1 MPRIRTIALG
11 SVGVATL
18 AVMVAAWNTP
28 SAQVP
33 PVRVSAIDCPNDGD
47 DKCKIEV
54 LVKLTKKNRCAFK
67 NANAADAVNV
77 NLTGTK
83 HNVRMVWILKT
94 DQADKEFRFCP
105 GSGDGAFLKE
115 VEDDGQFGEMG
126 TTETNNGNADPNPT
140 MACKPRFRWKNA
152 NTNTETYD
160 YMLRFREMKS
170 GVVCEFDPW
179 IRNG

>member
-1 MPRIRTIALG
+1 MPRLRTIALG
-11 SVGVATL
+11 SVGAASLAVAVAT
-18 AVMVAAWNTP
+18 WNTP
-28 SAQVP
+28 NAQVP
-33 PVRVSAIDCPNDGD
+33 PVRISSIDCPNVGN
-47 DKCKIEV
+47 DKCRIEV

-67 NANAADAVNV
+67 NTNAADAVSV
-77 NLTGTK
+77 NMTGK
-83 HNVRMVWILKT
+83 KPNVRMVWVLKT
-94 DQADKEFRFCP
+94 EQADKEFRFCP
-105 GSGDGAFLKE
+105 GAGDGVFLKE
-115 VEDDGQFGEMG
+115 VEDDGQMGEMG
-126 TTETNNGNADPNPT
+126 TTDSDDGAPDPNPA

>member
-1 MPRIRTIALG
+1 MSRLR
-11 SVGVATL
+11 TL
-18 AVMVAAWNTP
+18 AIGSAGAAALALAGAFWNPTG
-28 SAQVP
+28 AQGQ
-33 PVRVSAIDCPNDGD
+33 PVRISSIDCPNVGNDR
-47 DKCKIEV
+47 CRIEV

-77 NLTGTK
+77 NMTGARR
-83 HNVRMVWILKT
+83 NVRMVWILKT
-94 DQADKEFRFCP
+94 DQADREFRFCP
-105 GSGDGAFLKE
+105 GAGDGAFLKE
-115 VEDDGQFGEMG
+115 VEDDGQMSEMG
-126 TTETNNGNADPNPT
+126 TSDSDDGGADANPA
-140 MACKPRFRWKNA
+140 MACKQRFRWKNA